1 MGQVMDSTPQFSSVM
16 PSLTVADLPKAIAFY
31 EDVLGFRCA
40 FTNGDP
46 ICFAI
51 VSRGGVEV
59 SLAGERLGGVAGK
72 NNCYVKLLT
81 GIETLYA
88 EYEKNGAPITHPFR
102 IEEYG
107 MKEFMI
113 TDLEGNTVNFGQPVW
128 V

>member
-1 MGQVMDSTPQFSSVM
+1 MDSTTQFSSVM
-16 PSLTVADLPKAIAFY
+16 PCLTVADLPKAIVFY
-31 EDVLGFRCA
+31 EDVLGFSCT

-51 VSRGGVEV
+51 ISRGGIEV

-72 NNCYVKLLT
+72 NNCYIKLST

-88 EYEKNGAPITHPFR
+88 EYQKSGATITHPFR
-102 IEEYG
+102 VEEYG

-113 TDLEGNTVNFGQPVW
+113 TDPEGNTVNFGQPV
-128 V
+128 